1 MWVNINTQVILV
13 LGTEVKEASM
23 FHLEV
28 LGSVGRTTD
37 SLKQII
43 P

>member
-1 MWVNINTQVILV
+1 MWVNINTQIMLV
-13 LGTEVKEASM
+13 LGIEVKEASK

-28 LGSVGRTTD
+28 LGAVGRTTD
-37 SLKQII
+37 SVKQLI